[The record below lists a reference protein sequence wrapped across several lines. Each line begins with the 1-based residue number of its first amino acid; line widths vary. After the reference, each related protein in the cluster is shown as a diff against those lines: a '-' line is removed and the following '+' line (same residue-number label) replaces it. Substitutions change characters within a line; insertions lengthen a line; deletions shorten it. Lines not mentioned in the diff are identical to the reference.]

1 LGTKFVSEI
10 LDSYETEDVLMALKA
25 AERMAIRF
33 GEDMAVLHDL
43 SVVALATN
51 DEPALEIIRYT
62 NE

>member
-1 LGTKFVSEI
+1 M
-10 LDSYETEDVLMALKA
+10 DSYETEDVLMALKA

-33 GEDMAVLHDL
+33 REDMAVLHDL

-51 DEPALEIIRYT
+51 DEPALEIIRYI